1 MARRRTPWSSEPR
14 ANASFRPAAGA
25 RVARPATVSPPA
37 EPDGGETGA
46 ASPDPVAGE
55 RLLVG
60 IFGAPHGVRGELR
73 LKSYTAD
80 PASIAGYTLTDAA
93 GRRNFGLVEA
103 RLAKDDILVVRLAG
117 VDDRD
122 AAAAL
127 TNTKVYVDRAAL
139 PPPDPDEFYHA
150 DLVGLRVETTD
161 GTVLGR
167 VAAVLDFGA
176 GDILEIEPADGGRPM
191 MLPFTLAAVPVVDI
205 PGGRLVA
212 EPPVEV
218 IGEDPADNDSG
229 EPDGSPAGA

>member
-1 MARRRTPWSSEPR
+1 MARRRTPWTSEPR

-25 RVARPATVSPPA
+25 RVARPPVVSPPA
-37 EPDGGETGA
+37 KPDGDDTGTP
-46 ASPDPVAGE
+46 SPAPGAGE

-80 PASIAGYTLTDAA
+80 PASIAGYALTDAA
-93 GRRNFGLVEA
+93 GRRTFGLVEA
-103 RLAKDDILVVRLAG
+103 RLAKDDMLVVRLAG

-127 TNTKVYVDRAAL
+127 TNVKVYVDRADL

-150 DLVGLRVETTD
+150 DLVGLRVETTA
-161 GTVLGR
+161 GAVLGR

-176 GDILEIEPADGGRPM
+176 GDILEIEPADGGRPI

-205 PGGRLVA
+205 AGGRLVA

-218 IGEDPADNDSG
+218 LGEDPAGNDSS
-229 EPDGSPAGA
+229 EPDGTPAEG

>member
-1 MARRRTPWSSEPR
+1 M
-14 ANASFRPAAGA
+14 
-25 RVARPATVSPPA
+25 VSPPA
-37 EPDGGETGA
+37 RPDGENTGTPPLA
-46 ASPDPVAGE
+46 PFAGD

-93 GRRNFGLVEA
+93 GRRTFGLTEA
-103 RLAKDDILVVRLAG
+103 RLAKDDMLVVRLAG

-127 TNTKVYVDRAAL
+127 TNTKVYVDRADL

-150 DLVGLRVETTD
+150 DLVGLRVETTA
-161 GTVLGR
+161 GAVLGR

-176 GDILEIEPADGGRPM
+176 GDILEIEPADGGRPV

-205 PGGRLVA
+205 AGGRLVA

-229 EPDGSPAGA
+229 EPDGLPAED

>member
-1 MARRRTPWSSEPR
+1 MARRRTPWTSEPR

-25 RVARPATVSPPA
+25 RVARPPVVSPPA
-37 EPDGGETGA
+37 KPDSDDTGTP
-46 ASPDPVAGE
+46 SPAPVAGE

-80 PASIAGYTLTDAA
+80 PASIAGYALTDAA
-93 GRRNFGLVEA
+93 GRRTFGLVEA
-103 RLAKDDILVVRLAG
+103 RLAKDDMLVVRLAG

-150 DLVGLRVETTD
+150 DLVGLRVETTA
-161 GTVLGR
+161 GAVLGR

-176 GDILEIEPADGGRPM
+176 GDILEIEPADGGRPV

-205 PGGRLVA
+205 AGGRLVA

-218 IGEDPADNDSG
+218 LGEDPADSDPG
-229 EPDGSPAGA
+229 EPDMPPAGG